1 MKQRGNWLPRVTF
14 FPPSSEAV
22 GYRPGREVLWLRAH
36 VLWQEDYLADTLI
49 FFFFSAGV
57 AEERKSVESSGKL
70 I

>member
-49 FFFFSAGV
+49 FFFFFQQG
-57 AEERKSVESSGKL
+57 
-70 I
+70 